1 MKTKYIKALLPVLIG
16 LILFLL
22 PAPAGLSSA
31 AWRYFAVFA
40 GVVIGLILEP
50 LPAAAVGF
58 IGVAIVALFGLASVD
73 PKVTTPDNWIS
84 NAFATPLGVQAASIR
99 WALSGFADGTVWLI
113 FAAFMFALGYQ
124 KTGLGKRLGLMLVK
138 LLGKNTLGLGYAV
151 AFSDLI
157 LAPFM
162 PSNTARS
169 GGTLFPILRNIPALY
184 GSEPGPTARKIGSYI
199 MWTAL
204 SVTCVTSSMFL
215 TALAPNLAGV
225 TQVKNIAKINIEWTQ
240 WATGFLPAGIIL
252 ILAVPILAYF
262 LYPPEVKKSAD
273 VPKWAGEELAKMG
286 AISRNEIL
294 MAVMALIALVLWIQ
308 NLVNGTIVALV
319 VISLMLVLKI
329 ISWDDVLNN
338 KQAWNVLVWFAT
350 LVALASGLQTIGF
363 TQWIGQGAA
372 QLFAGQSATT
382 VMILL
387 VVVFFVSHYLFASV
401 TAHVAAMMPVI
412 LAAGVAVPGMNITVL
427 SLMLLYALG
436 LMGIITPY
444 GTGPSPIYFGSNYV
458 DKKSFWLLGLIF
470 GAIYLAV
477 LLLVETPYLLM
488 LYPK

>member
-1 MKTKYIKALLPVLIG
+1 MNTKLIKAILPVLVG
-16 LILFLL
+16 LILFIL
-22 PAPAGLSSA
+22 PPPTGLSSA

-40 GVVIGLILEP
+40 GVVVGLILEP
-50 LPAAAVGF
+50 LPAAAIGF
-58 IGVAIVALFGLASVD
+58 ISVAIAGIFGFAVVD
-73 PKVTTPDNWIS
+73 PKITTSENWLS
-84 NAFATPLGVQAASIR
+84 TAMSAPLGVQAASIR
-99 WALSGFADGTVWLI
+99 WALSGFSDGTVWLI

-124 KTGLGKRLGLMLVK
+124 KTGLGKRLGLVLVK

-169 GGTLFPILRNIPALY
+169 GGTLFPIIRNIPGLY
-184 GSEPGPTARKIGSYI
+184 GSEPGPTSRRVGSYV

-204 SVTCVTSSMFL
+204 AVTCVTSSMFL
-215 TALAPNLAGV
+215 TALAPNLAAV
-225 TQVKNIAKINIEWTQ
+225 TQVTRIAKINVEWTQ
-240 WATGFLPAGIIL
+240 WMMGFLPAGVIL
-252 ILAVPILAYF
+252 ILLVPFLIYV
-262 LYPPEVKKSAD
+262 LYPPEVKKSTE
-273 VPKWAGEELAKMG
+273 VPQWAAKELAKMG
-286 AISRNEIL
+286 SITRNEIL
-294 MAVMALIALVLWIQ
+294 MAVMALVALVLWIQ
-308 NLVNGTIVALV
+308 NVFNGTIVALI

-329 ISWDDVLNN
+329 ISWDDILDN

-363 TQWIGQGAA
+363 TQWVGENAA
-372 QLFAGQSATT
+372 KLLSGLAPTT
-382 VMILL
+382 IMILL

-412 LAAGVAVPGMNITVL
+412 LAAGVAIPGMNVTVL
-427 SLMLLYALG
+427 SLLLLYSLG

-458 DKKSFWLLGLIF
+458 AKKDFWLLGLVF
-470 GAIYLAV
+470 GALYLAV
-477 LLLVETPYLLM
+477 LLIVEVPYLLM